1 MIPEKYCQREIIQ
14 SLFIE
19 TVSIKKMLLQRLFED
34 VVDTLVATMC
44 LDLVAIQIFRV
55 G

>member
-1 MIPEKYCQREIIQ
+1 MISEKYCQRESIQ

-34 VVDTLVATMC
+34 VVDTLVKGC
-44 LDLVAIQIFRV
+44 LKTLLTL
-55 G
+55 

>member
-1 MIPEKYCQREIIQ
+1 MISEKYCQRESIQ

-34 VVDTLVATMC
+34 VDTLVATMC
-44 LDLVAIQIFRV
+44 LDLVVIQIFRV